1 MFCLF
6 FVLIQGFLIKVVCRR
21 VRSGMSLSRRH
32 HKAVTCDLRTSVRTA
47 FIIYTS
53 GGWAFLIL
61 TGLPPGLC
69 SAACLRATRQG
80 RAEHFHGTSSL
91 RPNLFLY
98 RNVSV
103 LNLTLIFKGVDQG

>member
-53 GGWAFLIL
+53 VGVGISDLDGAASRSVFSCLSKSHK
-61 TGLPPGLC
+61 TGTC
-69 SAACLRATRQG
+69 
-80 RAEHFHGTSSL
+80 
-91 RPNLFLY
+91 
-98 RNVSV
+98 
-103 LNLTLIFKGVDQG
+103 